1 LSFSEDSPLGEDPP
15 FPEEEKHWLDKDTYH
30 APKKPLT
37 VGEIEDLH
45 GIVPSFIRQSR
56 VWGHFQQAQEKA
68 LPFGISLLDR
78 ALFGLLPTDLML
90 IGAGSGVGKSAAA
103 IEIAGNVSQMGKRV
117 LFLALEAE
125 PEEVEMRLLY
135 QLYAEWY
142 FEDRDRDRSVVFDY
156 RNFRFNRLS
165 LATHKYRDAV
175 FEQFTRNTQFLSTFY
190 KTEKGFTIQDL
201 EAKLR
206 HAANHGYDLVV
217 IDHLHYFD
225 LYGAGRDQHQAMGKL
240 MQQIRDLNLH
250 YQIPIILVAHLR
262 KDFHGFLPTLS
273 DFHGSSDIGKQA
285 TLAVMISK
293 VKDGYNPA
301 KGTSKTAFTIPKS
314 RTGAMPLAGIVEF
327 AVRWN
332 RYSPHYRLAYIQE
345 KSESFKELT
354 REELPYWAKDHSD
367 SKNGEP
373 QRS

>member
-1 LSFSEDSPLGEDPP
+1 MSYSAEEPPPNLEP
-15 FPEEEKHWLDKDTYH
+15 FPEEEKHWLDEGTYH
-30 APKKPLT
+30 APKQPLT
-37 VGEIEDLH
+37 IGEIENLY
-45 GIVPSFIRQSR
+45 GIVPSYVRQTK
-56 VWGHFQQAQEKA
+56 VWEHLEQAEQKA

-103 IEIAGNVSQMGKRV
+103 IEIAGNVAQLGKRV

-125 PEEVEMRLLY
+125 PEEVEMRILY

-142 FEDRDRDRSVVFDY
+142 FADQNRDRSVVFDY
-156 RNFRFNRLS
+156 RNFRFNRLAS
-165 LATHKYRDAV
+165 AINPYRDAV
-175 FEQFTRNTQFLSTFY
+175 FEQFTRNTKLLSTFY
-190 KTEKGFTIQDL
+190 KTKESFTIKDL
-201 EAKLR
+201 ERKLA
-206 HAANHGYDLVV
+206 HASNHGYDLVI

-225 LYGAGRDQHQAMGKL
+225 LYGSGRDQHQAMGKL

-250 YQIPIILVAHLR
+250 HQIPIILVAHLR

-301 KGTSKTAFTIPKS
+301 RGTSKTAITVPKS

-354 REELPYWAKDHSD
+354 RDELPYWARGHEDCR
-367 SKNGEP
+367 NI
-373 QRS
+373 